1 MAIIDFGTVR
11 GFGGEEGIDL
21 FFPLTQT
28 GFKDAVKRQLKG
40 RWNPERR
47 CWSVAPRFTR
57 TDVFGLTE
65 KIKSILYSS
74 APNEWPAAVER
85 FGGFACATR
94 RYEVKVGPGGIRIRL
109 PEGHAFDYM
118 LKKKVEGAFFDRDAG
133 AWLIPAFACGNPRI
147 SKILTR
153 VVSEDKS
160 IFHRAL
166 EQYEDRSIRGALI
179 FKNTTP
185 GDMGIIEGAKVF
197 ASHAFLSVADPHVP
211 NKPIQ
216 AWPFKVVSFNENEDE
231 NAEGPE
237 VRLAYMEPEEGYLA
251 VRKRQAQPEDER
263 LPLLDLLNANAKW
276 ASKRG

>member
-1 MAIIDFGTVR
+1 MAIMDFGTVR

-28 GFKDAVKRQLKG
+28 GFKEAIKKQLKA

-47 CWSVAPRFTR
+47 CWTVVPKYAR
-57 TDVFGLTE
+57 TDIFGICERIRTL
-65 KIKSILYSS
+65 LYSS
-74 APNEWPAAVER
+74 APEEWPAAVDR

-94 RYEVKVGPGGIRIRL
+94 RYEVKVGAGGIRIRL
-109 PEGHAFDYM
+109 PDGHAFDYV
-118 LKKKVEGAFFDRDAG
+118 LKKKVEAAFFDRDAR

-153 VVSEDKS
+153 IVSEDKD
-160 IFHRAL
+160 IFRRAL
-166 EQYEDRSIRGALI
+166 EQYEDRSIRGTLI
-179 FKNTTP
+179 TKDTTP
-185 GDMGIIEGAKVF
+185 GGMGIIEGAKVF
-197 ASHAFLSVADPHVP
+197 ASHAFLSIADPHVP
-211 NKPIQ
+211 NKPVQ
-216 AWPFKVVSFNENEDE
+216 AWPFKVVSFEEQEDE
-231 NAEGPE
+231 EAEGPE
-237 VRLAYMEPEEGYLA
+237 VRLAYMDPDEGYLA